1 MKIRYA
7 QRTLLE
13 FINQWSLQ
21 HHNHGYDKSCF
32 SDLDMDMN
40 FPVKEIK
47 EVKNRED
54 VKFVTFLLDDEGKHA
69 NLYMRDTDLNALPI
83 FDTGESITLH

>member
-7 QRTLLE
+7 HRTLLE

-21 HHNHGYDKSCF
+21 HHDHGYNEKCF
-32 SDLDMDMN
+32 KDLELDMN
-40 FPVKEIK
+40 FPVKEVK
-47 EVKNRED
+47 DVKNNNK
-54 VKFVTFLLDDEGKHA
+54 VKYVTFLLDDEGKHA
-69 NLYMRDTDLNALPI
+69 HFYMRVKDFDALPI